1 MFFSFFTLPIKSLR
15 LLFAFAL
22 IFSFYDFE
30 SSYPSFV
37 SFISQPACVI

>member
-15 LLFAFAL
+15 FLFVL
-22 IFSFYDFE
+22 IFPFYDFE